1 MSKETK
7 KSGFVDLLI
16 KGGLSAFLANALI
29 TTLQED
35 EKLVSL
41 VEDGK
46 SPVIFMTQQDSKVDD
61 KICLPLEGTVYAR
74 NSPQR
79 PRIPLDTHPNCRCF
93 YVNGTTGK
101 NLGQF

>member
-1 MSKETK
+1 MSKQEK

-35 EKLVSL
+35 EKIVSL

-46 SPVIFMTQQDSKVDD
+46 APVIFMTQQDSKVDD
-61 KICLPLEGTVYAR
+61 KICLPLEGSVFER

-79 PRIPLDTHPNCRCF
+79 PWVEPAWIRRCGPLPLNF
-93 YVNGTTGK
+93 
-101 NLGQF
+101 

>member
-74 NSPQR
+74 NSSQR